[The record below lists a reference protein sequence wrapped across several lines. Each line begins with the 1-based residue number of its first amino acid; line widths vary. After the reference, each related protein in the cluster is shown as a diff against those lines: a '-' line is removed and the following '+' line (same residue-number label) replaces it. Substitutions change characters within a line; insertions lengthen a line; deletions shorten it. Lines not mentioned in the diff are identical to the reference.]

1 MEATAARFNQLS
13 GGLAKAC
20 GILVTQSDE
29 EQIKNLK
36 SCSIFFATAIVET
49 SIVFPKLRYVL
60 DTGKILLPCYDCN
73 TQAYHMKE
81 FDISDAAVLQRKG
94 RLGRVDLQGIFNSP
108 RPSLIFA
115 AK

>member
-1 MEATAARFNQLS
+1 
-13 GGLAKAC
+13 
-20 GILVTQSDE
+20 
-29 EQIKNLK
+29 
-36 SCSIFFATAIVET
+36 
-49 SIVFPKLRYVL
+49 
-60 DTGKILLPCYDCN
+60 
-73 TQAYHMKE
+73 MKE